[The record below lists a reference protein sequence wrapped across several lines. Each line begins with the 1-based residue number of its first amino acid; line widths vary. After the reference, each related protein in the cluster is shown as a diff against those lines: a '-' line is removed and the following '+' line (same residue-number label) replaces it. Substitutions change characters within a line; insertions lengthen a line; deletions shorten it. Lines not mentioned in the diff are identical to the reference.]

1 MSDVV
6 GYVVSAEG
14 SGIFSIALK
23 RLDVSRYDY
32 VYFYVNERIDGKVQ
46 TVKVLGQIIDIKREP
61 YRFTPES
68 YIADVLESTPQDS
81 LVEVIV
87 GKVLVLGYKK
97 NGTIV
102 RPKSVPPVG
111 TKVYLANDND
121 IRELIKIPD
130 ERGLHLG
137 YLVTRPTIDVNVDVY
152 GLRRHLAIIA
162 ATGSGKTWTS
172 ILLIEELLKKG
183 ATIVVIDP
191 HGEYVPIKNSITRL
205 GPEYADSVTVLKVS
219 DYQFGEKKYRVDV
232 ADLDAE
238 TLAALARIPPN
249 AAKVRYVIS
258 QAHKLLVLL
267 REATGEKRL
276 CTIRNLLRILK
287 LVASGHANS
296 LHKICQVL
304 RPSVNLNQIADPKV
318 RKKLENIV
326 GELKQ
331 MCEEKRNRTVAMSA
345 IIRLRKLARLGVY
358 TYFSTP
364 LSTILKPGHVTIIN
378 LAGVSDEVQDHVAHH
393 VLTRV
398 LNARIRYVRKLRGP
412 KYPYPVVVIVE
423 EAHRFAPPRNRE
435 RKWSAETLARI
446 ACEGRKFGVYLIIIT
461 QRPSKIDP
469 DILSQC
475 NSQIVLR
482 LVNVKDI
489 EAVVHSSEVIDF
501 ELSKLIPQLNVGEA
515 IVTGPIVPMPL
526 IVKLRDRILE
536 YGGGDID
543 VVQEWRRSLESRRGS
558 TNELMRIISKILD
571 IEVPRLEVER
581 ALLNVKAVDN
591 YTLEDGTLSGFV
603 DGVYAEIRLG
613 EKTWTC
619 SKCSNLMLTP
629 CEHVIT
635 LLARAYIDGKLRRYL
650 ADGGE

>member
-1 MSDVV
+1 MSEVI

-14 SGIFSIALK
+14 GGLLSIALK

-32 VYFYVNERIDGKVQ
+32 VYFYVNERVDGKIQ
-46 TVKVLGQIIDIKREP
+46 QLKVLGQIIDIKREP

-87 GKVLVLGYKK
+87 GKVLVLGYKRG
-97 NGTIV
+97 NTIV

-111 TKVYLANDND
+111 TRVYLATDSD
-121 IRELIKIPD
+121 IRELVSVPP

-137 YLVTRPTIDVNVDVY
+137 YLVTRPTIDVSIDVY

-205 GPEYADSVTVLKVS
+205 GPEYADRVTVLKVS
-219 DYQFGEKKYRVDV
+219 DYQFGEKKYRVDI
-232 ADLDAE
+232 ADIDSE
-238 TLAALARIPPN
+238 SLATLARIPPN
-249 AAKVRYVIS
+249 AAKVRYVLS
-258 QAHKLLVLL
+258 LAHKLLVLL
-267 REATGEKRL
+267 REATGEKKI
-276 CTIRNLLRILK
+276 CTMRNLLKILK
-287 LVASGHANS
+287 MIANGS
-296 LHKICQVL
+296 ATGLSRICQAL
-304 RPSVNLNQIADPKV
+304 KPPVNVSQITDQKI
-318 RKKLENIV
+318 RRKLENVVNEI
-326 GELKQ
+326 KQ
-331 MCEEKRNRTVAMSA
+331 LCEEKRNRTVAMSA

-358 TYFSTP
+358 TYFSTS
-364 LSTILKPGHVTIIN
+364 LSTILRPGHVTVIN

-393 VLTRV
+393 VLSRI
-398 LNARIRYVRKLRGP
+398 LNARIRYVRGLRGP

-446 ACEGRKFGVYLIIIT
+446 ACEGRKFGVYLVVIT

-482 LVNVKDI
+482 LINVKDI
-489 EAVVHSSEVIDF
+489 EAVVHSSEVIDA
-501 ELSKLIPQLNVGEA
+501 ELSRLIPQLNVGEA
-515 IVTGPIVPMPL
+515 IITGPIVPMPL
-526 IVKLRDRILE
+526 IVKLRDRVLE

-543 VVQEWRRSLESRRGS
+543 VIAEWRRSLESRRGRADELVMLVNKLLD
-558 TNELMRIISKILD
+558 TNIS
-571 IEVPRLEVER
+571 RLQAEQ
-581 ALLNVKAVDN
+581 ALLNISAVDS

-603 DGVYAEIRLG
+603 DGVYAEVRLSEG
-613 EKTWTC
+613 TWTC

-635 LLARAYIDGKLRRYL
+635 LIARAYVDGKLRQ
-650 ADGGE
+650 DKV